1 MRMTSERST
10 QKYASFTVGS
20 TLELTNQ
27 QLKYLIRLFK
37 IPVKT
42 LDPGLIGRSSVT
54 ISHLQGI
61 GSVVVK
67 NYTRGGLIRYFLKL
81 HYLRWGRTRGETE
94 FKILQQAK
102 QIGVSVPEPI
112 AYAFKGRLFYK
123 GWLVSRKIE
132 EQQTLAKLACDNESR
147 TLTVME
153 NIIKQIAILIDH
165 KILHVDLHPGN
176 ILIDHA
182 NRVFL
187 IDFDKAR
194 VSHKNKKTLTE
205 RYINRWRRAVIKHQL
220 PQMLIEALDAGLSN
234 RH

>member
-1 MRMTSERST
+1 MMSERST

-27 QLKYLIRLFK
+27 QLKCLIRLFK

-42 LDPGLIGRSSVT
+42 LGPGLTGRSSVT
-54 ISHLQGI
+54 ISHLKGI

-67 NYTRGGLIRYFLKL
+67 HYTRGGFIRYFLKQR
-81 HYLRWGRTRGETE
+81 YLRWGRTRGETE
-94 FKILQQAK
+94 FKILQKAR

-112 AYAFKGRLFYK
+112 AYAFKGGLFYK

-132 EQQTLAKLACDNESR
+132 EQQTLSKLACDNEGR
-147 TLTVME
+147 TNTVMK
-153 NIIKQIAILIDH
+153 NIIEQIVILIDH
-165 KILHVDLHPGN
+165 RILHVDLHPGN
-176 ILIDHA
+176 ILIDNA

-194 VSHKNKKTLTE
+194 ITHKNRKMLTE
-205 RYINRWRRAVIKHQL
+205 RYLNRWRRAVIKHQL
-220 PQMLIEALDAGLSN
+220 PQMLIETLDAGLSN
-234 RH
+234 EI

>member
-1 MRMTSERST
+1 MMSERST

-27 QLKYLIRLFK
+27 QLKCLTRLFR

-42 LDPGLIGRSSVT
+42 LGPGLIGRSSVT
-54 ISHLQGI
+54 ISHLKGI
-61 GSVVVK
+61 GFVVVK
-67 NYTRGGLIRYFLKL
+67 HYTRGGFIRYFLKQR
-81 HYLRWGRTRGETE
+81 YLRWGRTRGETE
-94 FKILQQAK
+94 FKILQKAR

-112 AYAFKGRLFYK
+112 AYAFKGGLFYK

-132 EQQTLAKLACDNESR
+132 EQQTLAKLACDNEGR
-147 TLTVME
+147 TDTVME
-153 NIIKQIAILIDH
+153 NIIEQIAILIDH
-165 KILHVDLHPGN
+165 RILHVDLHPGN

-194 VSHKNKKTLTE
+194 ITHKNRKMLTE

-220 PQMLIEALDAGLSN
+220 PQMLIETLDAGLSN

>member
-1 MRMTSERST
+1 MRMMSERST

-27 QLKYLIRLFK
+27 QLKCLTRLFR

-42 LDPGLIGRSSVT
+42 LGPGLIGRSSVT
-54 ISHLQGI
+54 ISHLKGI

-67 NYTRGGLIRYFLKL
+67 HYTRGGFIRYFLKQR
-81 HYLRWGRTRGETE
+81 YLRWGQTRGETE
-94 FKILQQAK
+94 FKILQKAR

-112 AYAFKGRLFYK
+112 AYAFKGGLFYK

-132 EQQTLAKLACDNESR
+132 EQQTLAKLACDNEGR
-147 TLTVME
+147 TDIVME
-153 NIIKQIAILIDH
+153 NIIEQIAILIDH
-165 KILHVDLHPGN
+165 RILHVDLHPGN

-194 VSHKNKKTLTE
+194 ITHKNRKMLTE

-220 PQMLIEALDAGLSN
+220 PQMLIETLDAGLSN